1 MKSMVFSTTE
11 SEYVAVSEVGK
22 ETKFLYQLLQSMEIK
37 VPFPIKINV
46 HNTGAIGLVNNS
58 GVSERTKHVD
68 IWAHYV

>member
-1 MKSMVFSTTE
+1 MKSMVFTTTE
-11 SEYVAVSEVGK
+11 SDYVAVSEVVK

-46 HNTGAIGLVNNS
+46 HNAGAIGLVNNS